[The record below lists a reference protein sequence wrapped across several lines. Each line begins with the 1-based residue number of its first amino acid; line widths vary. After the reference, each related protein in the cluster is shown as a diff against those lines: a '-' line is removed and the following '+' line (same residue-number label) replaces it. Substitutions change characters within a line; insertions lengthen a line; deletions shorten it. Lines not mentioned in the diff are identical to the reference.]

1 MEKLHTFDEFVN
13 EAKKQTYDYGCAM
26 VFLDAPG
33 FSALQERID
42 PADLHQNGLES
53 EPHVTLLY
61 GLHSNEINDEEV
73 MKVCETDYPP
83 ISLHNV
89 SLFENDDFDV
99 LKFDATSGVLT
110 EVNRKLTKLPHTTNF
125 PDYHAHATIA
135 YLKPGTGRKYV
146 SEFGGETIESTPA
159 KIVYS
164 KPDGS
169 RVEKKIE
176 KD

>member
-1 MEKLHTFDEFVN
+1 MEKLHTFEEFVN
-13 EAKKQTYDYGCAM
+13 EAKKQTYEYGCAM

-99 LKFDATSGVLT
+99 
-110 EVNRKLTKLPHTTNF
+110 RPTT
-125 PDYHAHATIA
+125 
-135 YLKPGTGRKYV
+135 
-146 SEFGGETIESTPA
+146 
-159 KIVYS
+159 
-164 KPDGS
+164 
-169 RVEKKIE
+169 
-176 KD
+176 

>member
-1 MEKLHTFDEFVN
+1 MEKLHNYAEFLN
-13 EAKKQTYDYGCAM
+13 EAEKKKYDYGCAM

-33 FSALQERID
+33 MEKLQERID
-42 PADLHQNGLES
+42 PNDLHENGLEKD
-53 EPHVTLLY
+53 PHVTLLY
-61 GLHSNEINDEEV
+61 GLHSDEINDSEV
-73 MKVCETDYPP
+73 MEVCETDYPP

-99 LKFDATSGVLT
+99 LKFDAESGVLT
-110 EVNRKLTKLPHTTNF
+110 EVNRKLTKLPHTTSF
-125 PDYHAHATIA
+125 PDYHAHATVA
-135 YLKPGTGRKYV
+135 YLKPGTGKKYV
-146 SEFGGETIESTPA
+146 SEFAGETIESTPT

-176 KD
+176 KG